1 MHFTERHYQADIL
14 ERTRSRL
21 DKFMSADEDE
31 AARPH
36 AVGIKEKIPFL
47 RNLNAE

>member
-1 MHFTERHYQADIL
+1 MHFTGRHYRADIL
-14 ERTRSRL
+14 EWTGSRI

-31 AARPH
+31 AGRPH